1 LEPDPSPD
9 EAIIEEP
16 SILNH
21 DLLEDKQ
28 WGEVLEPESS
38 FDGVGEY
45 ENHIIV
51 QHLAYFQCQDGNLF
65 DDILDQCVFDAQ
77 TTEPLQTPTRFK
89 S

>member
-1 LEPDPSPD
+1 M
-9 EAIIEEP
+9 
-16 SILNH
+16 
-21 DLLEDKQ
+21 
-28 WGEVLEPESS
+28 GRVLEPEFS
-38 FDGVGEY
+38 FDVVGEY

-77 TTEPLQTPTRFK
+77 TTEPLQEMVFYDAHEIELGLPPEDYLPVPTLLDQR